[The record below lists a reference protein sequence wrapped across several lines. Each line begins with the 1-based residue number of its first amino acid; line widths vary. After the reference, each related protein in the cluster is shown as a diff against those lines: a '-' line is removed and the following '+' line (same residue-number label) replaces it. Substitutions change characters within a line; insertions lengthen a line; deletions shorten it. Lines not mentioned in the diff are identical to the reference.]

1 MNRVAFA
8 FSTVAL
14 SFGFGAAGVA
24 AQTSTMSGK
33 LVDIA
38 TYITHDHNMDSMHA
52 MSGGAMSGDHMMAG
66 ASAKDDH
73 MSARTCPTLG
83 LVTSL
88 GRVYLVAT
96 QMGASNNANLCKK
109 INTAVTLSGKVY
121 SQGGMNV
128 LLTGG

>member
-52 MSGGAMSGDHMMAG
+52 MSGEGDVGRSHDG
-66 ASAKDDH
+66 RRLCERRSHEREDLSD
-73 MSARTCPTLG
+73 SRTRHVIRSCI
-83 LVTSL
+83 S
-88 GRVYLVAT
+88 RRDAD
-96 QMGASNNANLCKK
+96 
-109 INTAVTLSGKVY
+109 
-121 SQGGMNV
+121 GGV
-128 LLTGG
+128 K